1 MKSLLLAILLFATP
15 AMAEFQV
22 PALPNPVNDYANVL
36 TRAGKEKIATDII
49 NLKKATGAQAGVLI
63 VNSLDGS
70 SVEEATMASARQW
83 KLGSKDR
90 DDGVLLFI
98 AVKDRKIRLEVG
110 YGLESI
116 VTDYHA
122 KQITASMKSAL
133 RSGNYDSAVSTAING
148 VNARI
153 RAHADEITSKSNAPT
168 AAKPTGESDTNW
180 TFIALGLIGLLG
192 GAGALL
198 MRSNLRRERERAE
211 EESREQRHRDSI
223 EYVKRATQPP
233 VRRPAAEPKASRKP
247 SNSDDDSFS
256 RAATAAAIISSSS
269 SYSSDSSSSYSSSDS
284 SSSSSSD
291 WGGGG
296 GDFGGGGSSDSF

>member
-1 MKSLLLAILLFATP
+1 MKSLLIAILLFAVS
-15 AMAEFQV
+15 AMAEFKV

-36 TRAGKEKIATDII
+36 TRAGKERIATDIV

-70 SVEEATMASARQW
+70 SVEEATMAAARQW

-90 DDGVLLFI
+90 DDGVLLLI

-116 VTDYHA
+116 ITDYHA

-133 RSGNYDSAVSTAING
+133 KSGNYDSAVSTAITG

-153 RAHADEITSKSNAPT
+153 RAHADEISSKSNSPT
-168 AAKPTGESDTNW
+168 AAAPTSESGSK
-180 TFIALGLIGLLG
+180 LGLILLSLLG
-192 GAGALL
+192 LGGIGAFFVVRAN
-198 MRSNLRRERERAE
+198 RKNEEEEREA
-211 EESREQRHRDSI
+211 RHRDSI

-233 VRRPAAEPKASRKP
+233 VRKPAAEEKSSRR
-247 SNSDDDSFS
+247 SDDSS
-256 RAATAAAIISSSS
+256 IVTAAIISSSYS
-269 SYSSDSSSSYSSSDS
+269 SSDSGSSYSSSDS